1 MNEYRITKYNP
12 ALRDERGAYTKNE
25 WISYKQIGE
34 SFDGVILTHNEYK
47 RVAQAYV
54 TAAFAFLKEGG
65 VTSFRVEG
73 LEIRSTQL
81 SFAEGSVLTLEQVGD
96 IIDGLLREEFWCR
109 LQGAGGFVH
118 IGWDHYMFVGVP
130 HACPSAEAR
139 AVELGLF
146 VEEFRSPYHGED

>member
-118 IGWDHYMFVGVP
+118 IGWD
-130 HACPSAEAR
+130 
-139 AVELGLF
+139 
-146 VEEFRSPYHGED
+146 